1 MAASEASGANN
12 TEINAALTEQE
23 EVGARM
29 VETEGNTTAPEVLV
43 PAIAPEVPVTVAAT
57 EVTAVETPG

>member
-1 MAASEASGANN
+1 M
-12 TEINAALTEQE
+12 EQE

-43 PAIAPEVPVTVAAT
+43 PAIAPEVSVTVAAT
-57 EVTAVETPG
+57 EVTAVEMPG

>member
-1 MAASEASGANN
+1 MAASEASGADN

-43 PAIAPEVPVTVAAT
+43 PAIAPEVSVTVAAT
-57 EVTAVETPG
+57 EVTAVETPC